1 MYKWVNVVIVNQE
14 NYALWYKKK
23 EYNRHIKNIAFR
35 TAWARSKPLEMPRG
49 LRVWTERKDTILT
62 FKYSDS

>member
-1 MYKWVNVVIVNQE
+1 MGKCSYSKSGELCVMI
-14 NYALWYKKK
+14 KKK